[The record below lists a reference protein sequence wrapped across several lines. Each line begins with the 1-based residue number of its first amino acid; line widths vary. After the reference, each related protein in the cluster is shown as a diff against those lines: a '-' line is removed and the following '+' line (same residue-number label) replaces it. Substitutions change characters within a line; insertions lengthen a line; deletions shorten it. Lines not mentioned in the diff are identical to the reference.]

1 MDVTRKKRI
10 KRDWPTVFVEFYRSG
25 MSVKKFCRSKN
36 MSQSLFYRHRKDY
49 SASDTGK
56 GSSLGSSDFVELKSA
71 SSLRRSATILF
82 PGQIELSIS
91 NDCDKEL
98 LGQIISQLKGS
109 PC

>member
-1 MDVTRKKRI
+1 MDATTKKRT
-10 KRDWPTVFVEFYRSG
+10 KRDWPTVFEEFYRSG
-25 MSVKKFCRSKN
+25 MSIKEFCHIKG
-36 MSQSLFYRHRKDY
+36 MAQSLFYRHRKNY

-56 GSSLGSSDFVELKSA
+56 GSSLGLSEFVELKSA
-71 SSLRRSATILF
+71 SSSRRSASILF

-109 PC
+109 QC